1 MESEQGWTDHL
12 LRLAGLLLPCPW
24 ACKGCPGAPMS
35 IASIGT
41 TASQSQSLGNLL
53 LQQLNALDA
62 SSQAANATPST
73 TGDLLTVS
81 PAAQQ
86 LAKVPDAV
94 TKALTDLLSGQKD
107 TAGDLAQLKAYFK
120 QNPQGLASVLGR
132 LQGDATTYGP
142 GGSSD
147 SRSTLLTALMNG
159 QSNQSNPAS
168 LLKLLNGQSNQDSLF
183 ALMGDSGNGSDGA
196 SGSIFG

>member
-1 MESEQGWTDHL
+1 
-12 LRLAGLLLPCPW
+12 
-24 ACKGCPGAPMS
+24 MS
-35 IASIGT
+35 IASVGT

-53 LQQLNALDA
+53 LQQLNALGT
-62 SSQAANATPST
+62 SSQDTSLSAAA

-107 TAGDLAQLKAYFK
+107 TTGDLAQLKAYFK
-120 QNPQGLASVLGR
+120 QNPQSLASVLSR

-183 ALMGDSGNGSDGA
+183 SLLGDSGSASDAA